1 MRRGR
6 RPGGV
11 WKTSGV
17 AVARELV
24 LVQRHA
30 QARAGRQIDRAR
42 REVELG
48 GDDIVGRLQRSD
60 AFETVDDVSAG
71 AREHDLRHGAYADAE
86 TVTDHAPD
94 SRGLSGLGPAQGTA
108 GGGPL

>member
-6 RPGGV
+6 RSSGV

-30 QARAGRQIDRAR
+30 EARAGRQIDRAR
-42 REVELG
+42 GEVELG
-48 GDDIVGRLQRSD
+48 GDDVVGRLQRSD
-60 AFETVDDVSAG
+60 AFETVDDVGAG
-71 AREHDLRHGAYADAE
+71 AREHDLRHGVDAEAEAVPDHAAYA
-86 TVTDHAPD
+86 
-94 SRGLSGLGPAQGTA
+94 GGLGGPDPAPGT
-108 GGGPL
+108 